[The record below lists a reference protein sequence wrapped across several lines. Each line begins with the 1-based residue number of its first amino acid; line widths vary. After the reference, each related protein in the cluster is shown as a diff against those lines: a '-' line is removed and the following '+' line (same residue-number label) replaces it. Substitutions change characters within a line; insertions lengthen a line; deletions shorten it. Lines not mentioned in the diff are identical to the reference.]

1 MSGFNTEGIMPV
13 MPYGNVN
20 NDGFGFGAGGGWI
33 VFLIIAMM
41 FGWGRNGFGGFGN
54 GAGGFVAGE
63 TLADQFAL
71 NDLKSGQRHIDNGIR
86 GLERGICDSTYA
98 MAQQGS
104 QTREM
109 LGFGLRDL
117 QSEISDCCCNTNRN
131 IDSVKY
137 EMSKGFCDAIT
148 AGNLNTRDII
158 ASQERGTQR
167 IIDMMIANQ
176 IQDLRDKNQAL
187 TLSAALQQQTTNITN
202 ITNPRVIP
210 SYPVCSPYEALYNG
224 SCGRF
229 NGNCGCN

>member
-1 MSGFNTEGIMPV
+1 MAGFSTEGVMPV
-13 MPYGNVN
+13 MPYGNS

-71 NDLKSGQRHIDNGIR
+71 NDLKSGQRHIDNGVR

-117 QSEISDCCCNTNRN
+117 QSEISDCCCTTNRN

-137 EMSKGFCDAIT
+137 EMSKGFCDVVT

-167 IIDMMIANQ
+167 IIDMMTANQ

-187 TLSAALQQQTTNITN
+187 ALSAALQQQTTNITN

-210 SYPVCSPYEALYNG
+210 SYSVCSPYEALYNG
-224 SCGRF
+224 GCGRF

>member
-1 MSGFNTEGIMPV
+1 MAGFSTEGVMPV
-13 MPYGNVN
+13 MPYGNS

-71 NDLKSGQRHIDNGIR
+71 NDLKSGQRHIDNGVR

-137 EMSKGFCDAIT
+137 EMSKGFCDVVT

-167 IIDMMIANQ
+167 IIDMMTANQ

-202 ITNPRVIP
+202 ITNPR
-210 SYPVCSPYEALYNG
+210 YEALYNG
-224 SCGRF
+224 GCGRF

>member
-1 MSGFNTEGIMPV
+1 MSGFNTEGVMPV
-13 MPYGNVN
+13 MPYGNS

-63 TLADQFAL
+63 TMADQFAL
-71 NDLKSGQRHIDNGIR
+71 QDLKNGQRQIDSGIR
-86 GLERGICDSTYA
+86 GIERGICDSTYA

-117 QSEISDCCCNTNRN
+117 QSDLADCCCTTNRN

-137 EMSKGFCDAIT
+137 EMSKGFCDVVT

-167 IIDMMIANQ
+167 IIDLMTQNT
-176 IQDLRDKNQAL
+176 IQDLRDQNQAL
-187 TLSAALQQQTTNITN
+187 ALSAALQQQTTNITN

-224 SCGRF
+224 GCGRF

>member
-1 MSGFNTEGIMPV
+1 MSGFNTEGVMPV

-63 TLADQFAL
+63 TMADQFAL
-71 NDLKSGQRHIDNGIR
+71 QDLKNGQRQIDAGVR
-86 GLERGICDSTYA
+86 GLERGVCDSTYA
-98 MAQQGS
+98 LNSSIQNLGSQMAQ
-104 QTREM
+104 
-109 LGFGLRDL
+109 
-117 QSEISDCCCNTNRN
+117 CCCDTNRN
-131 IDSVKY
+131 IDSVRY
-137 EMSKGFCDAIT
+137 DMSKGFCDVVT
-148 AGNLNTRDII
+148 SGNLNTRDII

-167 IIDMMIANQ
+167 IIDMMTANQ

-187 TLSAALQQQTTNITN
+187 ALSAALQQQTTNITN

-210 SYPVCSPYEALYNG
+210 SYPVCSPYEALYGFNG
-224 SCGRF
+224 CGRF
-229 NGNCGCN
+229 SNCGCGCN